1 MRLRGGA
8 VVALV
13 DRSFASKVNMQRERI
28 TALTRKQIS
37 DRASARFFYLVDA
50 IARAHEPTQAQLDG
64 LESSYRSTGEFV
76 VASPEFQQLLA
87 EVHGHGSRQLG
98 TLIRPTD
105 ETREGFDVDL
115 IARLQRSAMRLYDGD
130 GGPTRLLNDLHSVLE
145 RYAKRHDLRIQR
157 WERCVTLEYA
167 GGMCA
172 DITPVIDEPLLAS
185 AFGDTHGRVPD
196 CKLKLYDWTNPRGYI
211 KFFNAAAAIS
221 PVFSGAL
228 RFSEALKALDSAEVA
243 PLPSPQEVFDRLLCK
258 LIQLLK
264 LHRNVA
270 FGGSQAGPDASPT
283 SVFLTTLTAKAY
295 AVQAPLPHDSPL
307 DLLLDIVETLPDHFD
322 RIEQVDG
329 TELWYLQNPSAPHD
343 NLAAGMNSDHRQ
355 AGFGWWHARVIQ
367 HLSDILDA
375 IESRAGMD
383 TMLAAVKA
391 AFGERAARAIQTEQS
406 QGRATQRHLGRVTL
420 IPVAGVPMSAVARQ
434 HNFFG
439 EP

>member
-1 MRLRGGA
+1 M
-8 VVALV
+8 
-13 DRSFASKVNMQRERI
+13 KRERI
-28 TALTRKQIS
+28 TALARKPVS

-50 IARAHEPTQAQLDG
+50 IARAHEPTHAQLEA
-64 LESSYRSTGEFV
+64 LESSYRSTGEFL
-76 VASPEFQQLLA
+76 VASVEFQQLLS

-98 TLIRPTD
+98 TLIRPMD
-105 ETREGFDVDL
+105 ESREGFDIDL
-115 IARLQRSAMRLYDGD
+115 IARLQRSAMRLYDGS

-145 RYAKRHDLRIQR
+145 QYAKRHDLKIRR

-172 DITPVIDEPLLAS
+172 DITPVIDDPLLAS

-196 CKLKLYDWTNPRGYI
+196 RKLMVYDSTNPRGYV
-211 KFFNAAAAIS
+211 KFFDKAAAIS

-228 RFSEALKALDSAEVA
+228 RFSKALDALSSAEVA
-243 PLPSPQEVFDRLLCK
+243 PLPSPQEVFDRLLCR

-270 FGGSQAGPDASPT
+270 FGGAPAGPDASPT
-283 SVFLTTLTAKAY
+283 SVFLTTLAARAY

-307 DLLLDIVETLPDHFD
+307 DLLLDIVETLPDHFA
-322 RIEQVDG
+322 RIEQANG
-329 TELWYLQNPSAPHD
+329 AELWYLQNPSAPHD

-355 AGFGWWHARVIQ
+355 AGFDWWHARVIQ

-375 IESRAGMD
+375 IENHAGMD
-383 TMLAAVKA
+383 TMLAAVQV
-391 AFGERAARAIQTEQS
+391 AFGARAARAIQSEQS
-406 QGRATQRHLGRVTL
+406 QGRAAERHLGRVAL
-420 IPVAGVPMSAVARQ
+420 IPAAGAPISVAARQ

-439 EP
+439 AP